1 MNLSEYIK
9 NNQQIATLPTVA
21 TRILKMIKSD
31 NFSITE
37 ISSVV
42 ESDPGLTLK
51 LIRVANSPL
60 YGLRSQVTSVNTAI
74 MALGLNKLTNIVLSI
89 SLYSKFLVNK
99 QNDFAQLIDKFW
111 QHSASTGVVSKH
123 LCNILKQNYKE
134 LEFLGG
140 LLHDLGKLAMMQFDS
155 KRYFEVMTLVEK
167 EHIFDIEAEKQIFGM
182 NHLEVGREMA
192 IQWQLPKELIEIL
205 SFHNTPKVSKENQLL
220 IAIIRFSDILCE
232 MWGEGFY
239 EGIESIKIEDDE
251 SWEVIKN
258 YANDLDLDLEHITFE
273 LEQEFQKSNEF
284 LKLVSN

>member
-167 EHIFDIEAEKQIFGM
+167 EHIFDVEAEKQIFGM

>member
-1 MNLSEYIK
+1 MNLTEYIK

-60 YGLRSQVTSVNTAI
+60 YGLRSQVTNVNTAI

-89 SLYSKFLVNK
+89 SLYSKFLFNK
-99 QNDFAQLIDKFW
+99 QSDFAQLIDKFW

-140 LLHDLGKLAMMQFDS
+140 LLHDLGKLTMMQFDS

-167 EHIFDIEAEKQIFGM
+167 EHILDVDAEKQIFGM

-205 SFHNTPKVSKENQLL
+205 SFHNTPKSSKENQLL

-251 SWEVIKN
+251 SWDVIKD
-258 YANDLDLDLEHITFE
+258 YAKGLDLDLEHITFE

>member
-134 LEFLGG
+134 LEFSGG